1 MPILSELSRLPDST
15 DQIAWKG
22 SMCAELAV
30 VPLQEEVQ
38 SLCAGG
44 AAGHDSALLLFPD
57 LQTHSTNTPSMSDGI
72 QLPNETSDTPT
83 AVHPGTF
90 VMAASIHAEK
100 ITDVRF
106 TDRA

>member
-44 AAGHDSALLLFPD
+44 AAGHDSALLLFPH
-57 LQTHSTNTPSMSDGI
+57 LQTHSTNAI
-72 QLPNETSDTPT
+72 QVQMASTAQQNERRTYS
-83 AVHPGTF
+83 
-90 VMAASIHAEK
+90 AASCKLICHGSINTCLKSTQE
-100 ITDVRF
+100 
-106 TDRA
+106 